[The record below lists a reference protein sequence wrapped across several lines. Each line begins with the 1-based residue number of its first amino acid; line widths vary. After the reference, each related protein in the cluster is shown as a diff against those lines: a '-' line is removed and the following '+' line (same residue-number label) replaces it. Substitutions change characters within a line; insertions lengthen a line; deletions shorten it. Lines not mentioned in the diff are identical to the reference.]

1 MGQDSLIMFQF
12 FSNPFFH
19 LKFLHHL
26 GRKGGRKEGK
36 KERKKEREGG
46 RKKAGRKR
54 KKQRKGRK
62 NELSWVYSSGLIILC

>member
-26 GRKGGRKEGK
+26 GRKGGRKEREIKREGGK
-36 KERKKEREGG
+36 KKESREKKRKRTERKK
-46 RKKAGRKR
+46 K
-54 KKQRKGRK
+54 
-62 NELSWVYSSGLIILC
+62 